1 MVVAAMASVALFL
14 AVTSSLMWLG
24 QLRAAPAEVRLR
36 RLTHRSGPALADV
49 SFSQRVVSPVVDG
62 LTRRVMALL
71 PPGFVA
77 RVSAQPVSA
86 GRVMSTQTF
95 FAVVLLIAA
104 LLPSSALIVMLL
116 ARDPPSALSLLLI
129 LTLAA
134 IGGISPFVWLS
145 RRMRA
150 RRLAIWKSL
159 PDALDLMTICVEGGL
174 GLDAAFRQVS
184 EKLKSPLA
192 GEVSQM
198 LREVG
203 MGRPRREAL
212 EEMASRIGVPEVM
225 TFANAVVQ
233 AEQLGASLGRVLRAQ
248 AFTIRTRRR
257 QRAEEM
263 ARKAPAKM
271 VFPLV
276 LCVMPSLFIVV
287 VGPIVVRF
295 YGFLSS

>member
-1 MVVAAMASVALFL
+1 MVVAAAASAALFVS
-14 AVTSSLMWLG
+14 VTSFLVWLNQFRG
-24 QLRAAPAEVRLR
+24 TPAEARLR
-36 RLTHRSGPALADV
+36 RLRHGSGLALVDV
-49 SFSQRVVSPVVDG
+49 PFSQRIVAPVVDG
-62 LTRRVMALL
+62 LTRRAMALL

-77 RVSAQPVSA
+77 RVSTQLVSA

-95 FAVVLLIAA
+95 FTVVFLIAA
-104 LLPSSALIVMLL
+104 LLPSSALIVLLL
-116 ARDPPSALSLLLI
+116 ARNPPSALSLLLI
-129 LTLAA
+129 FTLAA
-134 IGGISPFVWLS
+134 IGGISPLIWLA
-145 RRMRA
+145 RRVRA

-192 GEVSQM
+192 NEVSQM

-203 MGRPRREAL
+203 MGSPRREAL
-212 EEMASRIGVPEVM
+212 EEMASRIGVPEVV
-225 TFANAVVQ
+225 TFANAIIQ

-248 AFTIRTRRR
+248 AYTIRTRRR

-287 VGPIVVRF
+287 VGPIIVRF
-295 YGFLSS
+295 YAYLSQ

>member
-1 MVVAAMASVALFL
+1 MVVASVASMSMFL
-14 AVTSSLMWLG
+14 AVTSFLLWLSQRRG
-24 QLRAAPAEVRLR
+24 TPAEARLK
-36 RLTHRSGPALADV
+36 RLTRGSGRAIIDV
-49 SFSQRVVSPVVDG
+49 PFSQRVVAPLVDG
-62 LTRRVMALL
+62 LTRRVIALL

-77 RVSAQPVSA
+77 RVTAQLISA
-86 GRVMSTQTF
+86 GRIMSTQTF
-95 FAVVLLIAA
+95 FAVVLLITA
-104 LLPSSALIVMLL
+104 LLPSSALIVLLL
-116 ARDPPSALSLLLI
+116 ARNPPSALSLILI

-134 IGGISPFVWLS
+134 IGGISPFIWLA

-212 EEMASRIGVPEVM
+212 EEMASRIGVPEVV
-225 TFANAVVQ
+225 TFANAVIQ

-248 AFTIRTRRR
+248 AYTIRTRRR

-287 VGPIVVRF
+287 VGPVIVRF
-295 YGFLSS
+295 FSYLSQ

>member
-1 MVVAAMASVALFL
+1 MVIAAAASAAMFL
-14 AVTSSLMWLG
+14 AVTSFLNWLG
-24 QLRAAPAEVRLR
+24 GFRGTPAEARLR
-36 RLTHRSGPALADV
+36 KLRYGSRPTLIDV
-49 SFSQRVVSPVVDG
+49 PFSQRVVAPVIDG
-62 LTRRVMALL
+62 MTRRAMALL

-77 RVSAQPVSA
+77 RISVQLVAA
-86 GRVMSTQTF
+86 GQIMSTQTF
-95 FAVVLLIAA
+95 FAVVFMVAA
-104 LLPSSALIVMLL
+104 LLPSSAIIILLL
-116 ARDPPSALSLLLI
+116 ARNPPSALSLLLI
-129 LTLAA
+129 FMLAA
-134 IGGISPFVWLS
+134 MGGIAPFIWLL
-145 RRMRA
+145 RRSRA

-159 PDALDLMTICVEGGL
+159 PDALDLMTICVEGGP

-192 GEVSQM
+192 NEVSQM

-212 EEMASRIGVPEVM
+212 EEMASRIGVPEVV
-225 TFANAVVQ
+225 TFANAIIQ

-287 VGPIVVRF
+287 VGPVIVRF
-295 YGFLSS
+295 FGYLSQ

>member
-24 QLRAAPAEVRLR
+24 QFRVAPAEVRLR
-36 RLTHRSGPALADV
+36 RLTHRGGPALADV
-49 SFSQRVVSPVVDG
+49 PFSQRVVAPVVDG

-77 RVSAQPVSA
+77 RVSAQLVSA
-86 GRVMSTQTF
+86 GHVMSTQTF
-95 FAVVLLIAA
+95 FAVVFVIAA
-104 LLPSSALIVMLL
+104 LLPSSAIIVLLL
-116 ARDPPSALSLLLI
+116 ARNPPSVLSFLLI

-134 IGGISPFVWLS
+134 TGAGTPFFWL
-145 RRMRA
+145 RRQMRS

-212 EEMASRIGVPEVM
+212 EDMASRIGVPEVV
-225 TFANAVVQ
+225 TFANAIIQ

-287 VGPIVVRF
+287 VGPVVVRL
-295 YGFLSS
+295 YGYLSQ

>member
-1 MVVAAMASVALFL
+1 MVVAAVASAALFL
-14 AVTSSLMWLG
+14 SVTSFLVWLD
-24 QLRAAPAEVRLR
+24 QLHGTPAEARLR
-36 RLTHRSGPALADV
+36 RMTHGSGPSLIDV
-49 SFSQRVVSPVVDG
+49 PFSQRVVAPVVDG

-77 RVSAQPVSA
+77 RISAQLVSA

-95 FAVVLLIAA
+95 FAVVFLIAA
-104 LLPSSALIVMLL
+104 LLPSSALIVLLL
-116 ARDPPSALSLLLI
+116 ARNPPSALNLLLI
-129 LTLAA
+129 LCLAT
-134 IGGISPFVWLS
+134 IGGAAPFFWLV
-145 RRMRA
+145 RRTRS

-212 EEMASRIGVPEVM
+212 EDMASRIGVPEVM
-225 TFANAVVQ
+225 TFANAIIQ

-287 VGPIVVRF
+287 VGPVVVRL
-295 YGFLSS
+295 YGYLSQ